1 MGIDTLNII
10 LLAILGSVIALIGGV
25 IFLYKESWS
34 NLLSAYSTP
43 FAAGVLLTVA
53 LISLLP
59 ESVHM
64 SGDQVYL
71 IVLLTFLSSY
81 LFENVFFS
89 LHHHDERYQGHNSIR
104 KSIPL
109 VIMGDTVH
117 NFIDGVAIAS
127 SYLVNPGLGLIAA
140 ISTLLHEIPHEI
152 GDFGILL
159 QSGWSRR
166 KTFVVNL
173 ISSLATIFGALLVIY
188 VVDSLNVIGYLM
200 AVAAGLFLYLG
211 ASDFLPH
218 IHDGE
223 ISQRKAIASLL
234 IGSSLMLVVASL
246 VPHGHES
253 ESTNVIDVP
262 SRELV
267 KHQD

>member
-1 MGIDTLNII
+1 MSDTLNII
-10 LLAILGSVIALIGGV
+10 LLSILGGVIALVGGV
-25 IFLYKESWS
+25 VFLYKESWS
-34 NLLSAYSTP
+34 KLLSSYSVP
-43 FAAGVLLTVA
+43 FAAGVLLTVS

-64 SGDQVYL
+64 SGEKAYL
-71 IVLLTFLSSY
+71 IVLVTFLLAY
-81 LFENVFFS
+81 LFENLFFS
-89 LHHHDERYQGHNSIR
+89 LHHHDESYHGHKSIR

-109 VIMGDTVH
+109 VIVGDTIH

-127 SYLVNPGLGLIAA
+127 SYLVSPGLGLITA

-159 QSGWSRR
+159 QSGWGRQ
-166 KTFVVNL
+166 KTFMVNL

-188 VVDSLNVIGYLM
+188 VVDTPNVIGYLM

-223 ISQRKAIASLL
+223 ISPKKAIASLL
-234 IGSSLMLVVASL
+234 IGSTLMLAVITL
-246 VPHGHES
+246 VPH
-253 ESTNVIDVP
+253 V
-262 SRELV
+262 
-267 KHQD
+267 